1 MEEMMDIAAMIE
13 FDGLA
18 VKFVDVC
25 AEDDLWD
32 GEMESFDVG
41 DNEILLVKVNGQI
54 RAYDGICPHQ
64 SVRLVE
70 GELTEDGII
79 ICKAHRWQFDA
90 NNGRGVNPA
99 KKCLRR
105 FPVKVA
111 DGRIFVGTEPEA
123 AN

>member
-1 MEEMMDIAAMIE
+1 MTIVNAMRELDRRAAE
-13 FDGLA
+13 
-18 VKFVDVC
+18 FVDVC

-41 DNEILLVKVNGQI
+41 DHEVLVVKVNGHL

-70 GELTEDGII
+70 GELTEDGVI

-90 NNGRGVNPA
+90 SSGGGVNPA
-99 KKCLRR
+99 NECLRR
-105 FPVKVA
+105 FPVKIEG
-111 DGRIFVGTEPEA
+111 GRILVGTEPEPVK
-123 AN
+123 